1 MWFSVTPKKM
11 CESCGKAGAPEF
23 QFLKN
28 MSRYYGLVKED
39 LKDVPTILRIS
50 KSSISLTDLVSPTE
64 GTIMNHSRSKE
75 ESILVECI
83 AIKELASTKQ
93 REWKHKGMG
102 FDYGNAWSRLRIGF
116 SEIGYR
122 IHCCGTSNAY
132 KVYGS
137 EDATTFPLHK
147 MCSLCQHGK

>member
-1 MWFSVTPKKM
+1 MWFSTMPKKM
-11 CESCGKAGAPEF
+11 CESCGKADAPEF

-50 KSSISLTDLVSPTE
+50 KSPISLTDLVFPSE
-64 GTIMNHSRSKE
+64 GTIMNHSRSKD
-75 ESILVECI
+75 ESILVECT
-83 AIKELASTKQ
+83 AIKELAARKQ

-102 FDYGNAWSRLRIGF
+102 FDLGNQGSRLRLGF

-122 IHCCGTSNAY
+122 IHCCGTSNAD

-137 EDATTFPLHK
+137 EHATTFPLYK
-147 MCSLCQHGK
+147 MCSLCQRVK